1 MYKCVVIVGLACLMT
16 ACSDSDKT
24 QKVEQDHVWKEQ
36 TDMINKAKDVE
47 QLLNDTAKQQQ
58 KLIDQQIQ

>member
-1 MYKCVVIVGLACLMT
+1 MT

-47 QLLNDTAKQQQ
+47 QLLKDSAAIQQQ
-58 KLIDQQIQ
+58 NIDEQIH

>member
-47 QLLNDTAKQQQ
+47 QLLKDSAAIQQQ
-58 KLIDQQIQ
+58 NIDEQIH

>member
-47 QLLNDTAKQQQ
+47 QLLKDSAAIQQQ
-58 KLIDQQIQ
+58 NIEEQVH

>member
-1 MYKCVVIVGLACLMT
+1 MKILLLVMTALLMS

-36 TDMINKAKDVE
+36 TELIDKAKNVE
-47 QLLNDTAKQQQ
+47 QMLQDSATLQQQ
-58 KLIDQQIQ
+58 RINEQTH

>member
-1 MYKCVVIVGLACLMT
+1 MYKYVLLVTLACLMS
-16 ACSDSDKT
+16 ACSDSDKP

-36 TDMINKAKDVE
+36 TDMIDKAKDVE

>member
-1 MYKCVVIVGLACLMT
+1 MYKCIVIVSLVCLIT
-16 ACSDSDKT
+16 ACSDSDKA

-47 QLLNDTAKQQQ
+47 QLLKDSSAIQQQ
-58 KLIDQQIQ
+58 SLDEQTH